1 MPERTY
7 ASAAS
12 CPHECSFVAA
22 NDCFLPKF
30 AIFSCP
36 LLAGKRPFAGPGC
49 INLSLLCHLN
59 GIVSSI
65 PR

>member
-1 MPERTY
+1 MCVTCIGSGE
-7 ASAAS
+7 
-12 CPHECSFVAA
+12 CPA
-22 NDCFLPKF
+22 
-30 AIFSCP
+30 
-36 LLAGKRPFAGPGC
+36 LAGKRPFAGPGC